1 METWIRNVW
10 IIVAR
15 MLFKIVWKSNDSNQ
29 VLRRLCVR
37 RPTQLIPLPFYG
49 VSKNLYL
56 GQEASNCMATTW
68 AFVGSNSFTIAVF
81 C

>member
-1 METWIRNVW
+1 MCGLSLLECCSKLYGNLRTQ
-10 IIVAR
+10 A
-15 MLFKIVWKSNDSNQ
+15 KS
-29 VLRRLCVR
+29 LRRLCVR
-37 RPTQLIPLPFYG
+37 RATQKFPLPFCE

-68 AFVGSNSFTIAVF
+68 AYIGSNSFTIAVF